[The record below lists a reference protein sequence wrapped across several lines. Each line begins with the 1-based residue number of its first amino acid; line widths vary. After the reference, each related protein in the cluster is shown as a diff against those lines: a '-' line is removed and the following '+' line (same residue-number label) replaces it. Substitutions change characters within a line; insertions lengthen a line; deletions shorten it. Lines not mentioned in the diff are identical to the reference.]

1 MDPKN
6 SDAFVS
12 KKAENYW
19 GKSDQLGAVDL
30 YLGGAEHAV
39 LHLLYARFWHMVLYD
54 LDEVSS
60 KEPFNKLFN
69 QGMIL
74 GAAYKNE
81 SGKYFALDDVE
92 KIDEKHY
99 SKSTKEELS
108 QSFGKIGKRYKNGIA
123 PEDVCNKYGI
133 DTIRLYLM
141 YLGPLEQ
148 NKPWDYTSIKGM
160 SRLLDKL
167 YALKVEDCGTTNEV
181 KSNFNTMLEKINQ
194 DLAQL
199 KFNTAI
205 AAFIIF
211 LNSVKVVS
219 HETYKKILIILIKLQ
234 NIKVK
239 KIKNFKKNF
248 YKIPN
253 YSKTLIYKEASLFLD
268 WYVPYTLN
276 KQKRSKI
283 KKELKKSISSLLGKI
298 QLPNNT
304 FVHRDFHVSNLMF
317 KKNKISVIDSQDA
330 LYGNT
335 AYDLASLIDDA
346 RLETS
351 DNLKEMIYQYYL
363 YLIEKKIN
371 EIKFKNDF
379 EILSVLRNLK
389 VIGIFTRLAVRDG
402 KRKYLKLIPH
412 AWKLIENRVNNNDIF
427 KDLRKNLEDNFPK
440 KIRIKNES

>member
-1 MDPKN
+1 MNFNNNTIIPIKGDASFRKFYRKKN
-6 SDAFVS
+6 
-12 KKAENYW
+12 KKKSSIIIYSQREKIKNLLNYDSINKLLLNNKISAPRLLSEN
-19 GKSDQLGAVDL
+19 
-30 YLGGAEHAV
+30 
-39 LHLLYARFWHMVLYD
+39 
-54 LDEVSS
+54 
-60 KEPFNKLFN
+60 FNKN
-69 QGMIL
+69 YI
-74 GAAYKNE
+74 E
-81 SGKYFALDDVE
+81 
-92 KIDEKHY
+92 
-99 SKSTKEELS
+99 
-108 QSFGKIGKRYKNGIA
+108 
-123 PEDVCNKYGI
+123 
-133 DTIRLYLM
+133 
-141 YLGPLEQ
+141 
-148 NKPWDYTSIKGM
+148 
-160 SRLLDKL
+160 
-167 YALKVEDCGTTNEV
+167 VEDLGTKTLFDILKKKKTN
-181 KSNFNTMLEKINQ
+181 KFKI
-194 DLAQL
+194 
-199 KFNTAI
+199 
-205 AAFIIF
+205 
-211 LNSVKVVS
+211 
-219 HETYKKILIILIKLQ
+219 YKKILIILIKLQ

-253 YSKTLIYKEASLFLD
+253 YSKTLIYKEANLFLD

-330 LYGNT
+330 LYGNI
-335 AYDLASLIDDA
+335 AYDLASLIDDV
-346 RLETS
+346 RLKTS
-351 DNLKEMIYQYYL
+351 DNLKEMIYQNYL
-363 YLIEKKIN
+363 HLNKKKIN
-371 EIKFKNDF
+371 KIKFKNDF

>member
-1 MDPKN
+1 MNFNNNTIIAIKGDASFRKFYRKKN
-6 SDAFVS
+6 
-12 KKAENYW
+12 KKKSSIIIYSQREKIKNLLNYDSINKLLLNNKISAPRLLSEN
-19 GKSDQLGAVDL
+19 
-30 YLGGAEHAV
+30 
-39 LHLLYARFWHMVLYD
+39 
-54 LDEVSS
+54 
-60 KEPFNKLFN
+60 FNKNYIEIEDLGTKTLFD
-69 QGMIL
+69 IL
-74 GAAYKNE
+74 KKKKTN
-81 SGKYFALDDVE
+81 KF
-92 KIDEKHY
+92 KI
-99 SKSTKEELS
+99 
-108 QSFGKIGKRYKNGIA
+108 
-123 PEDVCNKYGI
+123 
-133 DTIRLYLM
+133 
-141 YLGPLEQ
+141 
-148 NKPWDYTSIKGM
+148 
-160 SRLLDKL
+160 
-167 YALKVEDCGTTNEV
+167 
-181 KSNFNTMLEKINQ
+181 
-194 DLAQL
+194 
-199 KFNTAI
+199 
-205 AAFIIF
+205 
-211 LNSVKVVS
+211 
-219 HETYKKILIILIKLQ
+219 YKKILIILIKLQ

-253 YSKTLIYKEASLFLD
+253 YSKTLIYKEANLFLD

-330 LYGNT
+330 LYGNI
-335 AYDLASLIDDA
+335 AYDLASLIDDV

-351 DNLKEMIYQYYL
+351 DNLKEMIYQNYL
-363 YLIEKKIN
+363 YLNKKKIN

>member
-1 MDPKN
+1 MNFNNNTIIPIKGDASFRKFYRKKN
-6 SDAFVS
+6 
-12 KKAENYW
+12 KKKSSIIIYSQREKIKNLLNYDSINKLLLNNKISAPRLLSEN
-19 GKSDQLGAVDL
+19 
-30 YLGGAEHAV
+30 
-39 LHLLYARFWHMVLYD
+39 
-54 LDEVSS
+54 
-60 KEPFNKLFN
+60 FNKN
-69 QGMIL
+69 YI
-74 GAAYKNE
+74 E
-81 SGKYFALDDVE
+81 
-92 KIDEKHY
+92 
-99 SKSTKEELS
+99 
-108 QSFGKIGKRYKNGIA
+108 
-123 PEDVCNKYGI
+123 
-133 DTIRLYLM
+133 
-141 YLGPLEQ
+141 
-148 NKPWDYTSIKGM
+148 
-160 SRLLDKL
+160 
-167 YALKVEDCGTTNEV
+167 VEDLGTKTLFDILKKKKTN
-181 KSNFNTMLEKINQ
+181 KFKI
-194 DLAQL
+194 
-199 KFNTAI
+199 
-205 AAFIIF
+205 
-211 LNSVKVVS
+211 
-219 HETYKKILIILIKLQ
+219 YKKILIILIKLQ

-253 YSKTLIYKEASLFLD
+253 YSKTLIYKEANLFLD

-283 KKELKKSISSLLGKI
+283 KKELKKSISFLLSKI

-330 LYGNT
+330 LYGNI
-335 AYDLASLIDDA
+335 AYDLASLIDDV
-346 RLETS
+346 RLKTS
-351 DNLKEMIYQYYL
+351 DNLKEMIYQNYL
-363 YLIEKKIN
+363 YLNKKKIN